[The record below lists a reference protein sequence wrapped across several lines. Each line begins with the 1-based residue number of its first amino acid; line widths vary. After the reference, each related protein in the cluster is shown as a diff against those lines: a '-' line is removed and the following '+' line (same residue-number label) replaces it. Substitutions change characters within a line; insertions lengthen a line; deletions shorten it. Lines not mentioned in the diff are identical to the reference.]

1 MSGFSMAPVPAVT
14 ELIEAPSAGA
24 AAPAPQRS
32 LLGSALRLRRTQVGI
47 VLLIPLLV
55 IVIAGPSLAPHNPD
69 AFIGPAY
76 APPSAHALLGTDDLG
91 RDVLSRVLAGGRN
104 TLIVSLLA
112 TLLGVA
118 VGTALGLAAALFGGA
133 GGSIAM
139 RLLDVII
146 AFPQLVLVLLFV
158 SLLGSHDWLTICV
171 VALVWAPQVAR
182 VMRGAALSVV
192 EQDFVRYSRSLGTS
206 RLQVLW
212 REVLPNVTG
221 PLSVEFG
228 IRLTYSIAL
237 IAGLGFLGFGP
248 APPTPDWG
256 TMISENQGALAVQP
270 WAVLGPV
277 IGIALATLATNL
289 IAEGFAQA
297 NAQGG
302 GYVAAS

>member
-1 MSGFSMAPVPAVT
+1 
-14 ELIEAPSAGA
+14 
-24 AAPAPQRS
+24 
-32 LLGSALRLRRTQVGI
+32 
-47 VLLIPLLV
+47 LLIPLLV

-76 APPSAHALLGTDDLG
+76 APPSAHALLGTDNLG

-248 APPTPDWG
+248 PPPTPDWG
-256 TMISENQGALAVQP
+256 TMISENQGALAIQP

-302 GYVAAS
+302 GYAAAS